1 MPIKPD
7 YTIHGDKCHFG
18 WNRSIEPAVKVAPG
32 SILEIEAVDAGG
44 GQITSD
50 STLEDVKNLDFEKV
64 KPVTGPVYVDGAE
77 PGDALKVTIL
87 SLKPSGWG
95 WSAVIPGF
103 GLLADQ
109 FEEPPSTSGNMI
121 QYPLRRRLIL
131 KAPRCR

>member
-7 YTIHGDKCHFG
+7 YTIHGDKCHYG
-18 WNRSIEPAVKVAPG
+18 WNRSIEPVVKVSPG

-50 STLEDVKNLDFEKV
+50 STLEDVKNIDFDRV
-64 KPVTGPVYVDGAE
+64 NPVTGPVYVDGVE

-95 WSAVIPGF
+95 WSAVIPG
-103 GLLADQ
+103 LARRRWWKKYSDRYLKKVATSYRGN
-109 FEEPPSTSGNMI
+109 STS
-121 QYPLRRRLIL
+121 
-131 KAPRCR
+131 